1 MKALVYTRV
10 STQGQKEG
18 YSLETQKE
26 ACLKKAEELGAKEI
40 IYLEDTYT
48 GIEIERPALAS
59 LRELALKKAIDLIVI
74 YDPDRLSRNLFDLLL
89 LTSEIDKC
97 QVKLVFVNFSWESTP
112 LGKLFLELRGAIA
125 EFEHALIRERT
136 LRGKRKK
143 AENGRLPG
151 FVKPYGYCFD
161 KETDSLRI
169 VEYEAKMVE
178 YIFTEYLKGFDSGMS
193 LAKKLNQKQIKAP
206 LGKNWHASTVLRILS
221 NPTYLGVL
229 DIGSISV
236 AVPQIIQKEVFL
248 KAQKQKESNK
258 KTAKRKTKN
267 EYLLQNLL
275 YCHLCGAKIKVN
287 SHYVRGKCYSYYICS
302 WQRLKKCQIRP
313 YSTVKLDNLIWKEF
327 VFHFE
332 KRLPEYISYVKKIQ
346 QDNLQAEFT
355 KREKALQDLKSKEKR
370 ILGYLLSGIIK
381 YNIYREEQQNVEIEI
396 ENLNK
401 ELAALSKMS
410 GTEVVR
416 ENPILNNKYKKQ
428 ILELFVDK
436 VELAS
441 DEVLIWALF

>member
-10 STQGQKEG
+10 STQGQKGG

-48 GIEIERPALAS
+48 GMEIERPALAT

-97 QVKLVFVNFSWESTP
+97 QVELAFVNFSWESTP

-143 AENGRLPG
+143 AEAGSLPS
-151 FVKPYGYCFD
+151 FVKPYGYRFD
-161 KETDSLRI
+161 RETDSLMI
-169 VEYEAKMVE
+169 VDFEAKVVE
-178 YIFTEYLKGFDSGMS
+178 YIFLEYLKGFDSGMS

-206 LGKNWHASTVLRILS
+206 WGKNWHASTVLRILS

-229 DIGSISV
+229 DVGGIAV
-236 AVPQIIQKEVFL
+236 EVPQIIQNEVFL
-248 KAQKQKESNK
+248 NAQKQKESNK

-267 EYLLQNLL
+267 EYLLQNQL

-302 WQRLKKCQIRP
+302 GQRQKKCHLRP

-327 VFHFE
+327 IFRFE
-332 KRLPEYISYVKKIQ
+332 NKLPEFMQHEKKRQ
-346 QDNLQAEFT
+346 QDNLQAEFI
-355 KREKALQDLKSKEKR
+355 KRENELQALHNKEKKL
-370 ILGYLLSGIIK
+370 LGYLLSDIIK
-381 YNIYREEQQNVEIEI
+381 DNIYREEQQNVEIKI

-401 ELAALSKMS
+401 ELAALSIKVE
-410 GTEVVR
+410 TEIAIAK
-416 ENPILNNKYKKQ
+416 PILNDKSKKQ
-428 ILELFVDK
+428 TLELFIDK
-436 VELAS
+436 IELAT
-441 DEVLIWALF
+441 DEVLIYALL

>member
-89 LTSEIDKC
+89 LTNEIDKC
-97 QVKLVFVNFSWESTP
+97 QVELVFVNFNWESTP

-143 AENGRLPG
+143 AEAGSLPG

-161 KETDSLRI
+161 KETDSLK
-169 VEYEAKMVE
+169 VLECEAKVVE
-178 YIFTEYLKGFDSGMS
+178 YIYIEYLKGFDSGMS

-229 DIGSISV
+229 DIGGITV
-236 AVPQIIQKEVFL
+236 EVPQIIPNEVFL
-248 KAQKQKESNK
+248 NVQKQKESNK
-258 KTAKRKTKN
+258 KIAKRKTKN

-275 YCHLCGAKIKVN
+275 YCHLCGAKIKAN
-287 SHYVRGKCYSYYICS
+287 SHYVRGKCYSYYSCSGRKLKIC
-302 WQRLKKCQIRP
+302 QLRP

-332 KRLPEYISYVKKIQ
+332 KKLPEYIGYVKKRQ
-346 QDNLQAEFT
+346 QDNLQAEFS
-355 KREKALQDLKSKEKR
+355 KREKALQDLKNKEKKL
-370 ILGYLLSGIIK
+370 LGYLLSGIIK
-381 YNIYREEQQNVEIEI
+381 DNIYREEQQNVELEI
-396 ENLNK
+396 MNLNK
-401 ELAALSKMS
+401 ELASLSKKI
-410 GTEVVR
+410 GTQTAIAK
-416 ENPILNNKYKKQ
+416 PILNGQYKKQ

-436 VELAS
+436 IESAP
-441 DEVLIWALF
+441 DEVLIWALL